1 MRKTILH
8 IYLALTLGFISTSCN
23 DWLDG
28 VEQTSKVSDEI
39 VWEKEEYV
47 DKNVNAFYTFL

>member
-39 VWEKEEYV
+39 VWEKE
-47 DKNVNAFYTFL
+47 